1 MKIVSK
7 KEFLKLP
14 EGTVFFERKDAV
26 GMFVGDLRIKGE
38 SIGDKDFFY
47 TPISNPFFLEGEH
60 SDNYFLMYGG
70 EEREVYFD
78 TEVREGLYD
87 DSIEYFVLDKSEVKA
102 MIDALTDAY
111 NKINGE

>member
-14 EGTVFFERKDAV
+14 EGAVFFEQVDEGYLCLS
-26 GMFVGDLRIKGE
+26 GMKIKGE
-38 SIGDKDFFY
+38 SIGDVDFFY
-47 TPISNPFFLEGEH
+47 TPISNPFFSEGEH
-60 SDNYFLMYGG
+60 CDNFFAMFEG
-70 EEREVYFD
+70 EEREVCFD
-78 TEVREGLYD
+78 AEVREGLYD
-87 DSIEYFVLDKSEVKA
+87 DSIKYFVLDKSEVKA